1 MALEYNWVQAGFM
14 WKELCAIVLRE
25 EQTLAGLSQ
34 SLSTWDS
41 GKYDRF
47 KRGVRLITAEITVPE
62 PAMKRKDIYTHSR
75 K

>member
-1 MALEYNWVQAGFM
+1 MALEYNWAQAGFK

-25 EQTLAGLSQ
+25 EQTLAGLSLP
-34 SLSTWDS
+34 LSTWDS
-41 GKYDRF
+41 GKYDWF

-62 PAMKRKDIYTHSR
+62 PTMKGKNIYTHFR